1 MRRRGPITKDDEAA
15 IKAALTSNPHA
26 SAVARA
32 SKGTWSY
39 STVWRVAFRAGI
51 ELTAGRKTMG
61 RHRLSAEQRA
71 AVIEVARTHPEAT
84 QAEIA
89 CTVGISRPSVS
100 RIIPRRRRQAAKREI
115 VL

>member
-1 MRRRGPITKDDEAA
+1 MR
-15 IKAALTSNPHA
+15 

-32 SKGTWSY
+32 SNGAWGY

-51 ELTAGRKTMG
+51 ELTAGRETMG

-71 AVIEVARTHPEAT
+71 AVIEARRIDAKAT

-89 CTVGISRPSVS
+89 RSVGISRPSVS
-100 RIIPRRRRQAAKREI
+100 RIIPRRRHNLEI